1 MLRAGTSGKPR
12 AALVDGKGRG
22 SCVGTEGVDGSIY
35 RTGREGAKEVVAG
48 GGGPPHVQLGLNCFD

>member
-1 MLRAGTSGKPR
+1 M
-12 AALVDGKGRG
+12 DGKGRG